1 MTRWWTHP
9 GAVPGHT
16 LAFAPETGP
25 CFVGEETEAQG
36 QARVQSLGVSGP
48 LGPHSVLGT
57 GCWGS
62 PVPALAVRGPR
73 TH

>member
-1 MTRWWTHP
+1 MTIWWTRP
-9 GAVPGHT
+9 GAVPGHA

-25 CFVGEETEAQG
+25 RFVGEETEAQRK
-36 QARVQSLGVSGP
+36 ARVQSLGVSGP

-62 PVPALAVRGPR
+62 PIPALAVRGSWM
-73 TH
+73 H